1 MEYNRGFKMSQT
13 LKNEL
18 REAPKLGGKLKLKV
32 LLFEPLVASI
42 IGFLLF
48 VTVIFFVKFLSY
60 MLSFQPNIYFDK
72 YDFYLSSLGLVLAF
86 AIRLIDNLKKVN
98 Y

>member
-1 MEYNRGFKMSQT
+1 MSQI

-18 REAPKLGGKLKLKV
+18 RGDQKLEGKFKIKA
-32 LLFEPLVASI
+32 LLLEPLVASI

-60 MLSFQPNIYFDK
+60 MLNFQPNIYFDK